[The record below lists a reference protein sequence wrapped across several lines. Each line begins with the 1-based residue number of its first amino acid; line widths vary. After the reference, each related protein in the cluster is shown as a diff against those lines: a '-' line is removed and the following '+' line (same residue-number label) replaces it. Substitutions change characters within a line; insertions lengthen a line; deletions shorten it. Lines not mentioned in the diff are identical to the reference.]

1 MVACRRFIALGD
13 NIDVE
18 RVDLD
23 PATETWPAA
32 SAAIRVR
39 PGAEER
45 IGGFSIWVV
54 MIDRSV

>member
-32 SAAIRVR
+32 SAAIRVDPEPR
-39 PGAEER
+39 NG
-45 IGGFSIWVV
+45 
-54 MIDRSV
+54 SVASLYEW

>member
-45 IGGFSIWVV
+45 IGGFSI
-54 MIDRSV
+54 